1 MTPLLIWM
9 LLNYNSS
16 KTQRD
21 IFSHKQNSLPAT
33 APFLRLP
40 SGEITDRGG
49 KKSGEMLFSFCS
61 SGVLPLLSPPL
72 LSTCALLSSSCS
84 TIIIWPSAVIKLS
97 LFFPSC
103 SSLFTTFFFYP
114 SSDFETILSIQFLC
128 SPTSSP
134 FLLSPPPP
142 PSFVSSWI
150 SPCCIP
156 HYAPDPH
163 ASVSPWLP
171 SPFHSCCPQD
181 SNRPLLIGLI
191 GGVRMQ
197 FHLSSPLHSSVGYSI
212 MFRCSDADVSV
223 NDKEGGGREWRR

>member
-33 APFLRLP
+33 APFLRLL

-49 KKSGEMLFSFCS
+49 EESGEMLFSFCS

-72 LSTCALLSSSCS
+72 LSTCALLSSPRS

-134 FLLSPPPP
+134 FLLFPPP
-142 PSFVSSWI
+142 PSLF
-150 SPCCIP
+150 CLFL
-156 HYAPDPH
+156 D
-163 ASVSPWLP
+163 
-171 SPFHSCCPQD
+171 Q
-181 SNRPLLIGLI
+181 PLLY
-191 GGVRMQ
+191 
-197 FHLSSPLHSSVGYSI
+197 SSLCPRPSRLCFPLAPISLPLMLPTRLQQAVI
-212 MFRCSDADVSV
+212 DRL
-223 NDKEGGGREWRR
+223 NWRR

>member
-33 APFLRLP
+33 APFLRLL
-40 SGEITDRGG
+40 SGEITDTGG
-49 KKSGEMLFSFCS
+49 EESGEMLFSFCS

-72 LSTCALLSSSCS
+72 LSTCALLSSSRS

-134 FLLSPPPP
+134 FLLFPPPP
-142 PSFVSSWI
+142 LPLLSLPGSALAVFLI
-150 SPCCIP
+150 MPP
-156 HYAPDPH
+156 TLAPLFPPGSH
-163 ASVSPWLP
+163 LP
-171 SPFHSCCPQD
+171 STHAAHKTPT
-181 SNRPLLIGLI
+181 
-191 GGVRMQ
+191 
-197 FHLSSPLHSSVGYSI
+197 
-212 MFRCSDADVSV
+212 
-223 NDKEGGGREWRR
+223 GRYWSA